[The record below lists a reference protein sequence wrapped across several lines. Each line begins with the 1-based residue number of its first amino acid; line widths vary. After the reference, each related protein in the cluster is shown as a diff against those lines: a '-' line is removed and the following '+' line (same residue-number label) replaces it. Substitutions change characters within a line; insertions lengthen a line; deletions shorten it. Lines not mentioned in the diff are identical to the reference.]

1 MELIERIRRAE
12 KQAEEIRRA
21 GEAEAERILKGARSN
36 AEVLLMLSKKTPHG
50 TDRRETERLAALREE
65 WRQNAEKNALDERK
79 NAEKRLSDA
88 VSYIVSGIRKSA
100 L

>member
-36 AEVLLMLSKKTPHG
+36 AEVLLMLSKKPPRG
-50 TDRRETERLAALREE
+50 PDRRETERLAALREE
-65 WRQNAEKNALDERK
+65 WRRTAAEAASAERK
-79 NAEKRLSDA
+79 NAEKRLSEA